1 MTAACVFVGDRRR
14 KDALSAAIADDEAGV
29 SEARITLSDMT
40 LYVDGSWEGWSGN
53 TIVQLT
59 DGSVRRQDEYHYEYH
74 YAYRPAVTVSNGKM
88 LVKQMRKPI
97 RVRRLT

>member
-1 MTAACVFVGDRRR
+1 MHADRRN
-14 KDALSAAIADDEAGV
+14 DALSAAVADDEAGV
-29 SEARITLSDMT
+29 SEARVTLSDMT
-40 LYVDGSWEGWSGN
+40 LYVDGSWEGWSGD

-59 DGSVRRQDEYHYEYH
+59 DGSVWRQDEYHYEYH

-88 LVKQMRKPI
+88 LVKEMRKPI